1 MKTSPDAVQDQISGC
16 LKALDGLSRCIRG
29 RNWAK
34 LGERNRTLNG
44 AMDRLRTTVDDI
56 SALDD
61 NLVTQ
66 LQNLNLQF
74 RRTQR
79 LLSSQI
85 STAESDIT
93 SLEKGM
99 RKVAMIRAAL
109 DG

>member
-16 LKALDGLSRCIRG
+16 LKALDGLNRCIRG

-34 LGERNRTLNG
+34 LGERDRALNS
-44 AMDRLRTTVDDI
+44 AMNQLQI
-56 SALDD
+56 SVEKLPNLDD
-61 NLVTQ
+61 NLISQ
-66 LQNLNLQF
+66 LQSLNLQF

-79 LLSSQI
+79 KLSSLI
-85 STAESDIT
+85 RAAESDIA

-99 RKVAMIRAAL
+99 RKVAMIREAL